1 MRLPLLVTAMF
12 KSVCGAWCAAHRFQ
26 AVRGLCRYGC
36 GQVRGDCIRHYL
48 CCPIFLEWRSGFMA
62 TPLGDDFLTLL
73 GLRPD
78 MTDRDVVLCAIAIYT
93 AFVTFE
99 SLRAR
104 AHIGNKRETTLL
116 MLGKLRHLRL
126 THRPVV
132 QILDDVLWHSF
143 SARVQERYSRR
154 RRRRT

>member
-1 MRLPLLVTAMF
+1 MT
-12 KSVCGAWCAAHRFQ
+12 
-26 AVRGLCRYGC
+26 
-36 GQVRGDCIRHYL
+36 
-48 CCPIFLEWRSGFMA
+48 

-99 SLRAR
+99 SLR
-104 AHIGNKRETTLL
+104 GNKRETTLL

-132 QILDDVLWHSF
+132 QILDDVLWHSS